1 VRDGREGSLSLS
13 LAAGLFLILTGLV
26 ALSFGL
32 YALLRGGRGQRGGI
46 GPLSERGIHVVA
58 GVRMTV
64 IGILSLGAGGYFLW
78 MTL

>member
-13 LAAGLFLILTGLV
+13 LAVGLFLILTGLV